1 MAWGKMLPYVCLEAF
16 LQIQRNF
23 QLQLSECLRD
33 QHSLPPHD
41 PPEGPFYCF
50 SKYTDAHSILI

>member
-1 MAWGKMLPYVCLEAF
+1 MLPYACLEAF